1 MLALLLPL
9 GPTLE
14 RWHGCLADAL
24 LYFISCTKIPLF
36 YGIRPKKHIFF
47 LLVSYFYLTFA
58 PANKQTLAG

>member
-9 GPTLE
+9 GHTLE
-14 RWHGCLADAL
+14 RWHGCLADPL